1 MSLHIASLEVA
12 DMTDPKTQLEFTKSI
27 FNKKRQVSRPL
38 SRMRKLQFDH
48 FAILSTKDK
57 SIPTLTFKNGKIFVF
72 AFNAEKLSIPLDRLS
87 IHEFRGVDFITI
99 HMHGRNVASI
109 IQILRDRHNIE
120 RSEFIEEVI
129 AASKLQLGIGDPDPP
144 SIRTPERA
152 EEILVDLQE
161 GVKKSHRKHRP
172 KKRIVRKVRVE
183 RIVKKPRSPR
193 KKFLQPEEL
202 SIVHF
207 GDSNVEIEKKPG
219 FSSSSSSDE
228 DPDKRKWNELEE
240 YEEEDAN
247 EEEDFEIKSPPP
259 RTSPIL
265 EISGAVSPRLR
276 FGSSDD
282 EGDLVR
288 AQPKM
293 VVGGELAISR
303 KDRRGSLST
312 EEDTLG
318 DVKVM
323 LEKERSIGS
332 DRYFDTDEG
341 LIGSSGKGKARP
353 HNASGVSHPEKTT
366 QKKKVRTGAP
376 ARVRGKRK
384 SQEKESSSSGSD
396 EEKVVGRKNA
406 RAEKNVTKGRE
417 AKRVKKDGRAGKG
430 VKSTSSSSGSENEKL
445 EKRLN
450 ALRARG
456 EGSVS
461 SHSSSLAKD
470 KLEELIAGLEG
481 GNDYSGSSGD
491 EGKLERKGH
500 PGKVSKAS
508 SSSDSE
514 HDEKKKVVDTKLEG
528 RTGKASKVSSSSS
541 SGNEEEKQV
550 PAPKLDLAQIRGPKG
565 SSPNGK
571 EKPNQHSH
579 TRNVPVSS
587 ADTEKPAIQAKV
599 ESRAAKASKSSSSSS
614 SSDEEGH
621 KKGDAPASGSKVM
634 FSPPDVHVQ
643 SPESPVA
650 SGDRE
655 QLRRQVKRR
664 GVLVVDD
671 DGNRFWKLKVRMHR
685 NGDPPRHHKKNFV
698 ESVDRPVFNLSGI
711 HNEAASIACQDD
723 DFIPMPTKAVPQ
735 KQDQDQASTFSLL
748 MNGEE
753 KKTAPSKSMKKA
765 MDGRQ
770 ERDNLDASSFG
781 DSSMDIPNRRQVP
794 KRERQV
800 VIQTPNDKTEEEDS
814 PKQFVLLTTMEV
826 EREERPVLEIEAL
839 PNTEIPEK
847 DRKQGKESSSSSDE
861 ETDKK
866 GKAGKKAKGK
876 NKKSKH
882 DHDSSSPEVERN
894 IELELE
900 SSETKKKKP
909 AIPPLPL
916 KKLSESGELSGQE
929 VASFNDHPP
938 IKPKK
943 KGQGKQHQDLSTSSG
958 CMNEILAEHELS
970 PVEKHEG
977 DDKKGSALELS
988 ISSALDDSKPKSRP
1002 KPVLPDLKLHLLSGD
1017 SGQKS
1022 PNDSSKLS
1030 VSFQSP
1036 SSGKA
1041 KEKSVS
1047 FIESPSQGKRP
1058 KKSHKHSS
1066 DSDDSKPKKGKRTEL
1081 AKIEHVS
1088 FSGAPDP
1095 SSNMEISD
1103 INRAPNQHVAAERDA
1118 ISRELKS
1125 FNDDSSESF
1134 HSSEIDL
1141 GAGDMTLSSEGTS
1154 IFAEPTPSIDKFSP
1168 KKSVSSLSNIAS
1180 EYRNFSSGDVD
1191 PFSTDHDERYPAS
1204 DDANEALQQGDDEE
1218 TSSASSFSS
1227 NVDDMYEYVIVEE
1240 EEEDFGEEP
1249 IPLQLQ
1255 ISPMASQSEFGLS
1268 KVLADISLQEDESAL
1283 PTDLSISGLMSD

>member
-109 IQILRDRHNIE
+109 IQILRDRHNID

-144 SIRTPERA
+144 SLRTPERA

-193 KKFLQPEEL
+193 KKKFLQPEEL

-219 FSSSSSSDE
+219 FSSSSSSSDE

-247 EEEDFEIKSPPP
+247 EEEEFEIKSPPP

-265 EISGAVSPRLR
+265 EISGAVSPRLK

-282 EGDLVR
+282 EGDLAR

-303 KDRRGSLST
+303 KDRRGSFST

-341 LIGSSGKGKARP
+341 VIGSSGKGKARA
-353 HNASGVSHPEKTT
+353 HNASGVSHPDKTT
-366 QKKKVRTGAP
+366 QKKKVRTAAP
-376 ARVRGKRK
+376 ARGRGKRK
-384 SQEKESSSSGSD
+384 TQEKESSSSD
-396 EEKVVGRKNA
+396 EEKVIGRKNTH
-406 RAEKNVTKGRE
+406 AEKNVPKG
-417 AKRVKKDGRAGKG
+417 RVKKDGRANKG

-445 EKRLN
+445 EQRLN

-461 SHSSSLAKD
+461 SHSSSLGRD

-481 GNDYSGSSGD
+481 GHDHSGSSGD
-491 EGKLERKGH
+491 EGKPERRGH

-514 HDEKKKVVDTKLEG
+514 HDEKKKVVEG
-528 RTGKASKVSSSSS
+528 RTGKGSKVSSSSS

-571 EKPNQHSH
+571 DVNQHSH
-579 TRNVPVSS
+579 TKNVP
-587 ADTEKPAIQAKV
+587 DTEKPAIQAKV
-599 ESRAAKASKSSSSSS
+599 ESRAAKSSSSST
-614 SSDEEGH
+614 SSDDEGH

-634 FSPPDVHVQ
+634 FSPPDVHIH

-685 NGDPPRHHKKNFV
+685 NGDPPRHHKKHFV

-723 DFIPMPTKAVPQ
+723 DFIPMPTRAVPQ

-770 ERDNLDASSFG
+770 ERDNLEASSFG

-800 VIQTPNDKTEEEDS
+800 VIQTPKDKTQEEDS

-847 DRKQGKESSSSSDE
+847 GRKQGKKSSTSSDDEKSSSDE
-861 ETDKK
+861 EPGKK
-866 GKAGKKAKGK
+866 GKAGKKTKG
-876 NKKSKH
+876 KKSKH

-900 SSETKKKKP
+900 SSEAKKKKP

-943 KGQGKQHQDLSTSSG
+943 KAQGKQHQDLSTSSG
-958 CMNEILAEHELS
+958 CMNDILAEHELS

-988 ISSALDDSKPKSRP
+988 MSSALDDSKPKSRP

-1036 SSGKA
+1036 SSGKT

-1058 KKSHKHSS
+1058 KKSHKGSS

-1180 EYRNFSSGDVD
+1180 EFRNFSSGDVD

-1249 IPLQLQ
+1249 IPLQFQ